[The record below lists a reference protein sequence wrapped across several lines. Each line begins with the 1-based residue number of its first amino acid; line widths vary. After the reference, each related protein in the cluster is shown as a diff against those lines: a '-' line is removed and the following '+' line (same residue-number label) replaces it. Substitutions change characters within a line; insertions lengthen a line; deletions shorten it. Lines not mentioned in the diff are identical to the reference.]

1 MGCFSLILFV
11 LRSPEKGGVEEVCR
25 WQERGGIDWRG
36 DGVLVACA
44 GGGLMGC
51 KVVGLAGVQA
61 V

>member
-1 MGCFSLILFV
+1 M
-11 LRSPEKGGVEEVCR
+11 KGGVEEVCR

-36 DGVLVACA
+36 DGVLVGCA

-51 KVVGLAGVQA
+51 KFVGLAGVQA